1 MKHCLI
7 YNDNIKNCLKKLQHY
22 ASAMLNMGRISHDI
36 ARISILCRFYC
47 CLYFTRKNLTLHYKN
62 LFIYGSFNNFYNIDV
77 NFDRL
82 TLTWSLIERWQKSE
96 TKKESKSA
104 EIEKWQVIR
113 WFDLT
118 CASARLRRARKGTN
132 LRSSYA
138 TSSSLPLII
147 IITRVSVTPTF
158 HSYEFSSFRPPFP
171 LIYLFVFI
179 LII

>member
-7 YNDNIKNCLKKLQHY
+7 YNNNIKKLFEKVAALCISDAQHGENISRHCTNFYFMSFLLLSLFHEKK
-22 ASAMLNMGRISHDI
+22 
-36 ARISILCRFYC
+36 
-47 CLYFTRKNLTLHYKN
+47 LTLHYKN

-82 TLTWSLIERWQKSE
+82 TLTWSLIERWQKNE
-96 TKKESKSA
+96 KKKESKSA
-104 EIEKWQVIR
+104 EIEKWKVIR

-118 CASARLRRARKGTN
+118 CVSARLRRARKGTN

-158 HSYEFSSFRPPFP
+158 HSYDFSSFRPPFP